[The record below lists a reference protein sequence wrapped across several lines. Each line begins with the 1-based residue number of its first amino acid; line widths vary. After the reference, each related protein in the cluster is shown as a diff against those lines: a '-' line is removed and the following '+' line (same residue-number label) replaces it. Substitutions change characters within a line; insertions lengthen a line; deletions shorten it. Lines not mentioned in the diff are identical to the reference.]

1 MSNCVEYNAA
11 EDPRDV
17 VVDVVSRLA
26 EGEIMQTRID
36 TGVVRAGWSQRPGVI
51 ERMAGQ
57 LADDERLCLCV
68 TGYHQ
73 AADYVESISAV
84 SRRLMTRCWPGAL
97 QLELPVDRP
106 FGLLAALPATVQQR
120 LASGRRLRLSC
131 PKSGFIRDLQKLLSG
146 PLVLT
151 SPLRDD
157 KLTNSLGNTEL
168 KNTASVFDFFVETE
182 VSTKADEL
190 SVVEVTKDSWQIL
203 QSGAITSTDL
213 KRMTGSLYLFICT
226 GNTCRSPMAEG
237 LFRKMLSEK
246 LQCDEAELA
255 DRGYQVAS
263 AGIATGP
270 GCPASP
276 EAVQL
281 LLLEGIDIRHHA
293 SQPLS
298 DQLLDQADLVLT
310 MTRGHRDAILM
321 TRPDIADK
329 VRMLSPEGRDVS
341 DPIGGG
347 MGEYASCKSEIE
359 THLKRLID
367 EIDISP
373 S

>member
-1 MSNCVEYNAA
+1 MSNCIEYNSA
-11 EDPRDV
+11 ENPRDV

-36 TGVVRAGWSQRPGVI
+36 IGPVLAGWSQRPGVI
-51 ERMAGQ
+51 ERMAGNLVEEQ
-57 LADDERLCLCV
+57 KLCLCV

-73 AADYVESISAV
+73 AADYIESISAT
-84 SRRLMTRCWPGAL
+84 SRRLMTRGWPGSL
-97 QLELPVDRP
+97 QLELPLDQP
-106 FGLLAALPATVQQR
+106 FGLLEALPGTVQQR
-120 LASGRRLRLSC
+120 LVSGRRLRLSC

-157 KLTNSLGNTEL
+157 KLTVSSGKSEP
-168 KNTASVFDFFVETE
+168 KSTASPFDFVVETE
-182 VSTKADEL
+182 VSTSADEL
-190 SVVEVTKDSWQIL
+190 SVVEVTGDSWQIL
-203 QSGAITSTDL
+203 QSGGMTSTDL
-213 KRMTGSLYLFICT
+213 KRMTGSFYLFICT

-246 LQCDEAELA
+246 LQCEVAELA
-255 DRGYQVAS
+255 NRGYQVAS
-263 AGIATGP
+263 AGIAAGI
-270 GCPASP
+270 GAPASP

-281 LLLEGIDIRHHA
+281 LLSEGIDISRHQ
-293 SQPLS
+293 SRQLTEE
-298 DQLLDQADLVLT
+298 LLDQADLIVT

-321 TRPDIADK
+321 SRPDVEHKI
-329 VRMLSPEGRDVS
+329 RMLSPEGRDIS

-347 MGEYASCKSEIE
+347 MAEYESCKSEIQ
-359 THLKRLID
+359 THLQKLLD
-367 EIDISP
+367 EIDVSP